1 MRLLLAFAAV
11 SLVAC
16 SSTPRPLG
24 PGHDRALGAF
34 SELVVEGAPEV
45 DVTVGQDGSARVAC
59 SDDDDARIALHL
71 EGSKL
76 IVEHRDHGWT
86 SSRCKVTLTTPR
98 LTSLE
103 ASGAATIVVH
113 GKSTL
118 AKIDLDG
125 AGSVDAEAVEGDGL
139 DIESSGASNLTLR
152 GVAVK
157 RMKLSLDGA
166 GKATFAGTADSA
178 SFEVEGA
185 GHLDARSLVTESTKL
200 ALSGAGGATVHATR
214 KAIVSIEGVGSARV
228 LGNPPERSQD
238 RSGLGSVHFE

>member
-1 MRLLLAFAAV
+1 MRLFLAFAAV

-24 PGHDRALGAF
+24 PAHDRALGAF
-34 SELVVEGAPEV
+34 SVLVVEGAPEV
-45 DVTVGQDGSARVAC
+45 VVTVGPAESARVAC
-59 SDDDDARIALHL
+59 SEDDAARIALHL
-71 EGSKL
+71 EGNRL
-76 IVEHRDHGWT
+76 VVEHRERGWT

-103 ASGAATIVVH
+103 SSGAAKIVVH
-113 GKSTL
+113 GKTAL
-118 AKIDLDG
+118 AKIELDG
-125 AGSVDAEAVEGDGL
+125 AGSVDAEAIEGEGL
-139 DIESSGASNLTLR
+139 EVESSGASNVTLR

-185 GHLDARSLVTESTKL
+185 GSLDARSLVTESTKL
-200 ALSGAGGATVHATR
+200 ALSGAGGATVNATR
-214 KAIVSIEGVGSARV
+214 KAVVSIDGVGSARV